1 MYTYTFGQ
9 RTHEIEELPALRK
22 AVYSH
27 MAHEGQRIQIE
38 KDGEPYG
45 FMVMLDDG
53 VWIYTNSDKE
63 YRRVRAGGTVAQ

>member
-1 MYTYTFGQ
+1 MYSYTFGTQ
-9 RTHEIEELPALRK
+9 RHEIEELPALRK

-27 MAHEGQRIQIE
+27 MAHEGQRIAIQ
-38 KDGEPYG
+38 KDGEDYG

-53 VWIYTNSDKE
+53 VWIFTNSDKE